1 MNSTK
6 TAVATM
12 TNPAVETTDEFVSPL
27 QKMLAEVFGAEVL
40 QLEEVSIRILSDE
53 DVRYIRSSRG
63 RNTWKQF
70 REELVLA
77 RTHEI
82 SHYKQLEAVRSE
94 INTHTFKGLNLSI
107 SVSKAKASCWTH
119 IINSNRTGAMTSFER
134 LKDKYG
140 IMMEQQLEAGQENK
154 GVLNIIDV
162 EHQDQRTSRDY
173 CGDKDTENA
182 RQLGKN
188 IMDCIHH
195 IENSMKIFCS

>member
-6 TAVATM
+6 TKVATM
-12 TNPAVETTDEFVSPL
+12 TNPAVETPL
-27 QKMLAEVFGAEVL
+27 QVLLREVFGAEVL
-40 QLEEVSIRILSDE
+40 QLEEVSIRVLSDE

-63 RNTWKQF
+63 RDTWKQF
-70 REELVLA
+70 REELVVA

-195 IENSMKIFCS
+195 IENSMRLFCS